1 MPSETREVICDV
13 IEFTAVK
20 YNVDLA
26 EFIDVGGMEEL
37 FRSTMCAV
45 LYDKQ
50 SKSTTH
56 SG

>member
-1 MPSETREVICDV
+1 MKDDV
-13 IEFTAVK
+13 PYRLLAIEFTAVK